1 MPRTRGAG
9 LYRLFFPTYLY
20 KAFYFAFGKRK
31 ERYNTMSKTARNGNP
46 AQITE
51 TQNSTLAALETMTA
65 GELEAKEQSANDKPR
80 KAPIKANS
88 KTKGT
93 KTKGSR
99 GNPPSHAKSKTTG
112 TKGKGSKGSR
122 GNSTP
127 AAMSAETM
135 EEITLQYFRNVAN
148 VTFSDTFQK
157 LQQSITDPH
166 IMETGTDHS
175 RKELEEIIDILDM
188 PEEKKMTFTAGHL
201 QNLFKYQADHG
212 RSSGIEETIHF
223 YQMFFPDD
231 SRSLF
236 RLAITAGYILD
247 SGRLKEHLRA

>member
-1 MPRTRGAG
+1 MKKI
-9 LYRLFFPTYLY
+9 L
-20 KAFYFAFGKRK
+20 K
-31 ERYNTMSKTARNGNP
+31 S
-46 AQITE
+46 
-51 TQNSTLAALETMTA
+51 LETMTA
-65 GELEAKEQSANDKPR
+65 GELEAKAQSANDKPR
-80 KAPIKANS
+80 KAPIKAKS

-93 KTKGSR
+93 K
-99 GNPPSHAKSKTTG
+99 
-112 TKGKGSKGSR
+112 GKGSSGNR
-122 GNSTP
+122 GNSAP
-127 AAMSAETM
+127 VAMSAETM
-135 EEITLQYFRNVAN
+135 EEITLQYFRNIAN

-166 IMETGTDHS
+166 IMETGTDYS
-175 RKELEEIIDILDM
+175 RKELDEILDILDM

-201 QNLFKYQADHG
+201 QNLFKYQADHS